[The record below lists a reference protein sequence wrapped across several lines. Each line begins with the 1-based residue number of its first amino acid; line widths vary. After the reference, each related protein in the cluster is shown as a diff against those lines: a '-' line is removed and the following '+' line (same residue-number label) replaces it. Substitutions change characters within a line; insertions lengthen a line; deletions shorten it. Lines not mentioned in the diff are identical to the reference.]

1 MSRPTSLEVR
11 GVSYATGNHAPAEV
25 RQIMRAIRAELHCTT
40 VMLIDS
46 DLDALVEAART
57 ALDEGLDVW
66 VRPHLPDRRLPA
78 LLRHL
83 RRTALRAEELRR
95 AHPGRVTL
103 LVGSEFSLT
112 SRGVVPGPVTFL
124 RLLLIL
130 RWGRHL
136 EGRITRRLARMLPQ
150 LLAVARAHF
159 AGPVT
164 YAAASWEVVDWT
176 GFDLVGVNLY
186 RSGTDHDGYEERV
199 RSLVASLDKP
209 VVVTEFGCGA
219 QRGGDVRGP
228 GSFRIVDW
236 FGSPPG
242 VRDGHERDEA
252 TQARYLTEL
261 IDVYDRAGVQGC
273 FVFTFVM
280 PDFPHSSDPRRD
292 LDMAGF
298 GIVKVPG
305 DDPSAWQPKLAYAA
319 VAERYDELSRRG
331 SG

>member
-1 MSRPTSLEVR
+1 MSSTTPLEVR
-11 GVSYATGNHAPAEV
+11 GVSYATGSHGPAEV
-25 RQIMRAIRAELHCTT
+25 RRIMRAVKAELHCTT
-40 VMLIDS
+40 VMLVDG
-46 DLDALVEAART
+46 DLDSLVEAART

-78 LLRHL
+78 LLSHL
-83 RRTALRAEELRR
+83 RETALRAEELRR

-124 RLLLIL
+124 RLPLIL

-164 YAAASWEVVDWT
+164 YSAAYWEVVDWT
-176 GFDLVGVNLY
+176 GFDLVGVALY
-186 RSGTDHDGYEERV
+186 RFGTDHEGYEERV
-199 RSLVASLDKP
+199 RSLVASVDKP
-209 VVVTEFGCGA
+209 VVITEFGCGA

-228 GSFRIVDW
+228 GSFRIVNW
-236 FGSPPG
+236 FASPPR
-242 VRDGHERDEA
+242 VRDGHVRDEA

-261 IDVYDRAGVQGC
+261 VDVYDRTGVQGC

-280 PDFPHSSDPRRD
+280 PDFPHSSDPQHD

-298 GIVKVPG
+298 GIVKVPA
-305 DDPSAWQPKLAYAA
+305 DDPTSWQPKLAYHA
-319 VAERYDELSRRG
+319 VAERYDALGRRSPG
-331 SG
+331 